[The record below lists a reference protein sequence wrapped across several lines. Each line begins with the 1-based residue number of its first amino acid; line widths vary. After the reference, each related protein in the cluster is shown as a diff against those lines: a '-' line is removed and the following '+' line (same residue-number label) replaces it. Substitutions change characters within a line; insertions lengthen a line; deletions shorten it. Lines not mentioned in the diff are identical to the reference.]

1 MKKELNIL
9 AISGSLRNQSSNTL
23 LMHAMMK
30 LAPANL
36 KFEVYDGLN
45 DLPHFNPDLDIQE
58 GPLAVQNLRAQLQQ
72 SDGVLICT
80 PEYGNGVPGA
90 LKNALDW
97 IVSSGEWLNKPTVAI
112 AASPSPMGGDKAHA
126 SLLLT
131 LNMINAQIL
140 REASLTI
147 PHITLKMNKQGVVI
161 DSETQHALE
170 SSLLHLE
177 NACMQAMNEYTR
189 QRLLH

>member
-1 MKKELNIL
+1 MKKEYNIL

-23 LMHAMMK
+23 LMHAMIK
-30 LAPANL
+30 LAPSYL
-36 KFEVYDGLN
+36 KFEVYGGLN
-45 DLPHFNPDLDIQE
+45 DLPHFNPDLDVE
-58 GPLAVQNLRAQLQQ
+58 EPPESVQNLRAQLKH

-80 PEYGNGVPGA
+80 PEYGNGVPGV

-97 IVSSGEWLNKPTVAI
+97 IVSSGEWINKPTIAI

-140 REASLTI
+140 HEASLTI
-147 PHITLKMNKQGVVI
+147 PHITLKMNKQGVII

-170 SSLLHLE
+170 NSLLCLGH
-177 NACMQAMNEYTR
+177 ACNQMDK
-189 QRLLH
+189 